1 MKIMNLTFT
10 KSTYF
15 LVGALVVLAILA
27 VMYKPT
33 YGGFE
38 DGSGAN
44 KFYMVH
50 AKWCPHC
57 TGFIDTF
64 NEMADNIA
72 AGKFLKGKNVVA
84 EAVNGD
90 PKDETDE
97 KVKAKYMAILATLP
111 KVDGFPTFFLKKTN
125 GQVMKYEGNRDPA
138 KMIEFIETNV

>member
-72 AGKFLKGKNVVA
+72 AGKFLKGKNVA
-84 EAVNGD
+84 AKPVNGD
-90 PKDETDE
+90 PKDGDPDKEE
-97 KVKAKYMAILATLP
+97 SLLILGQLP
-111 KVDGFPTFFLKKTN
+111 KVDGFPTFMLKKTN
-125 GQVMKYEGNRDPA
+125 GQVMKYEGPRDPA